1 MLDLRQ
7 PNQQMM
13 TQLQLLRFLLGPQV
27 RDLRTGQLYACK
39 TVIKDSM
46 TTQIEVDNVR
56 REIEVGGRVMW

>member
-1 MLDLRQ
+1 
-7 PNQQMM
+7 MM
-13 TQLQLLRFLLGPQV
+13 TELHQLRFLPGPQV
-27 RDLRTGQLYACK
+27 RDLHTGQLYACK